1 MRLQQTDFQER
12 KANLKLVIIMG
23 VLAFII
29 SVAATMFFTGTFSR
43 NNGQPNTDEVAQ
55 IKDEA
60 SKNEPQQLSQTTGP
74 QKGNNL
80 NQTEPN
86 KNDTANMDS
95 EKDNEQNDSDNLELA
110 YEEPKIDSKKNSKD
124 TKEIETK
131 YEQLAKVY
139 SSMKAENAA
148 IVMCELEPNLTEK
161 ILSKMSERVAGKI
174 MGAIVDKDPSYAAQV
189 SKLLVNADN
198 I

>member
-1 MRLQQTDFQER
+1 MTRLQQTDFQER
-12 KANLKLVIIMG
+12 KANLKLIVIMG

-29 SVAATMFFTGTFSR
+29 SVVATMFFTGTFNR
-43 NNGQPNTDEVAQ
+43 NNEQLNTDEVAQ
-55 IKDEA
+55 IDDEDN
-60 SKNEPQQLSQTTGP
+60 KNKSQQLSQTTET
-74 QKGNNL
+74 QKSNNF

-86 KNDTANMDS
+86 KNDTAYIDS
-95 EKDNEQNDSDNLELA
+95 KKDNEQADSDNLELA
-110 YEEPKIDSKKNSKD
+110 YEEPKIDDGKKNSKE
-124 TKEIETK
+124 TETK

-139 SSMKAENAA
+139 GSMKAENAA

-189 SKLLVNADN
+189 SKLLVNAGN